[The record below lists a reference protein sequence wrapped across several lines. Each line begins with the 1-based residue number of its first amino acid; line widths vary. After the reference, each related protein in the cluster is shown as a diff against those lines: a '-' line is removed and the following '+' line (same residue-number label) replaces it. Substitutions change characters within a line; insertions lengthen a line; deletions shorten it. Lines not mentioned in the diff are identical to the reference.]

1 MKLSEQ
7 MKAFRGMDAS
17 SLEAEIAA
25 RKVELMKLRFQQ
37 AVGNIPNPARLNTL
51 RKEVAR
57 LATLR
62 SEQRNAGLAKKVK

>member
-7 MKAFRGMDAS
+7 MKAFRGMDVS

-25 RKVELMKLRFQQ
+25 RKEELMKLRFQQ

>member
-25 RKVELMKLRFQQ
+25 RKEELMKLRFQQ

-62 SEQRNAGLAKKVK
+62 SEQRNAGLVKKVK

>member
-25 RKVELMKLRFQQ
+25 RKEELMKLRFQQ

-62 SEQRNAGLAKKVK
+62 SEQRLVGLAKKVK

>member
-25 RKVELMKLRFQQ
+25 RKEELMKLRFQQ

-62 SEQRNAGLAKKVK
+62 SEQRNAGLEKKVK